1 MIGGL
6 KEHIRDLKEMIL
18 LPLLYPEVFSSKN
31 ITPPKGVLFCGPP
44 GMPTARSW
52 RGIVRGGCVEK
63 GQLLGGGG

>member
-31 ITPPKGVLFCGPP
+31 ISPPKGVLFCGPP
-44 GMPTARSW
+44 GMMQT
-52 RGIVRGGCVEK
+52 
-63 GQLLGGGG
+63 LLRVAEMGRMGKEITVI